1 MMSKFMKTLCKI
13 AIPVTLQSMLQ
24 ASFSIVDQIMI
35 GQLGE
40 TNISAVGL
48 CGNFSLIFSVVIGA
62 VSTVAGILIA
72 QFIGAEDTK
81 EAWCGFDVSLICG
94 ILISGIFML
103 ASGCF
108 SRQILGL
115 YTTDTSIINT
125 GTVYFRIIAFSYIP
139 MAISNILS
147 SWLRCREHATI
158 PFLASFGAVGV
169 NTGLNYLL
177 IFGKFG
183 FPCMGIRGAAIAT
196 LISQLFNLVVIT
208 AGFALCIRKDG
219 DKPVWSLHFS
229 KITIKDYFI
238 MIMPILISEFLWSL
252 GQNVESAVYGHLGTS
267 NLAAYTLTCPIQGLI
282 VGALIYGYG
291 SFLIQYL
298 TIQGLIVGAL
308 SGLSAAAGVMVGKRL
323 GRKEYDEAYTE
334 SKKIMYAGLVGAVVV
349 SALLITMAGVYTKLY
364 RMDDSVKSLGK
375 ILLIV
380 FALYAPVKVEN
391 MILGGGIIRSGGN
404 TKIIMVID
412 IVGTWCIGIPMC
424 LLAAYVFKWGIVGV
438 YTLLTTEE
446 IFRLVVSLVIFKRRK
461 WMISLS

>member
-1 MMSKFMKTLCKI
+1 M
-13 AIPVTLQSMLQ
+13 VQ

-72 QFIGAEDTK
+72 QFIGAEETK
-81 EAWCGFDVSLICG
+81 EAWCSFNVSLICG
-94 ILISGIFML
+94 IMISALFLFAAGVFP
-103 ASGCF
+103 S
-108 SRQILGL
+108 QILGL
-115 YTTDTSIINT
+115 YTKDMSMINT
-125 GTVYFRIIAFSYIP
+125 GAVYFRIIAFSYSP
-139 MAISNILS
+139 MAVSNILS
-147 SWLRCREHATI
+147 SWLRCKEHATI
-158 PFLASFGAVGV
+158 PFLSSFGAVVV

-183 FPCMGIRGAAIAT
+183 FSCMGIKGAAIAT
-196 LISQLFNLVVIT
+196 LISQLFNLVFIVI
-208 AGFALCIRKDG
+208 GFVLCIRKDG
-219 DKPVWSLHFS
+219 DKPVLSLHF
-229 KITIKDYFI
+229 KEITIRDYLI

-267 NLAAYTLTCPIQGLI
+267 DLAAYTLTGSIQGLI
-282 VGALIYGYG
+282 I
-291 SFLIQYL
+291 
-298 TIQGLIVGAL
+298 GAL

-334 SKKIMYAGLVGAVVV
+334 SKKIMYAGLLGAVVI
-349 SALLITMAGVYTKLY
+349 SALLILLAGVYTGFY
-364 RMDDSVKSLGK
+364 RVDNIVKELGK
-375 ILLIV
+375 TLLIV

-404 TKIIMVID
+404 TKIIMIID
-412 IVGTWCIGIPMC
+412 IIGTWCIGIPLC

-438 YTLLTTEE
+438 YALLTTEE
-446 IFRLVVSLVIFKRRK
+446 LFRLAVSFIIFKKRK
-461 WMISLS
+461 WIIRLC